1 VADRKLAA
9 NYDEYFANI
18 SKYNLSE
25 IVKGF
30 DENEYVKR
38 LKENATAIF

>member
-1 VADRKLAA
+1 VKVEGPANVRKLAS
-9 NYDEYFANI
+9 NFEEYFANI
-18 SKYNLSE
+18 PKSNVSE

-38 LKENATAIF
+38 LK